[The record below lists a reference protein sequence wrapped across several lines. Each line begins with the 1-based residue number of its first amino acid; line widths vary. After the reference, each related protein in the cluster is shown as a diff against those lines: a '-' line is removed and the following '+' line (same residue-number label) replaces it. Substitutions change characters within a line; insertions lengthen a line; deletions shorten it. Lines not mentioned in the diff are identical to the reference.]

1 MGSRRWSNLTKII
14 VAITLAVL
22 ALILLITFR
31 VLITPTIVAFLLA
44 FILGYPVN
52 WIQRSTGWARSISVA
67 LTYVVL
73 LLVLVLMPVL
83 ILPRFADLAQSL
95 QATLEGLVED
105 LRNVSTGPI
114 FAFGP
119 INFSPD
125 MLIQQ
130 AGEMLGNLL
139 VIATGNPLTLAR
151 GLTNSLITVV
161 YVLVLNFWLLKDSY
175 KLQRLAMD
183 QIPVDYQ
190 EDARRLGLEL
200 RQIWHAFMRGQLT
213 LAIVVALL
221 TWIALLIVGMPNAG
235 ALALLAGVLEF
246 LPSIGPAIS
255 GTIGTVFALFQ
266 GSTWLPANNLTFAIV
281 VGLIYGIIGQL
292 EGIYLIPRL
301 VGGQVRLHPA
311 LAFVGVIAGT
321 LVFGLLGVLLAMP
334 IMASARTIL
343 SYVYRK
349 LFDLEPFEPLRTP
362 QASIRIPGLIAGR
375 KIDAILFDLDG
386 TLADLDWSSPNWA
399 RTHLHWMN
407 DLVTPERRARDIR
420 RLMVSVEGVINF
432 LVSQSRRFKQR
443 SEIDDEIHWLN
454 QLRGHPPASDLTPIP
469 GVPEMIEQLATQYRL
484 GIVST
489 RPRHEIYKFLER
501 ADLSPDLFG
510 VLIGREDTGNLLPH
524 GEPLIAATDRLLLEA
539 NQILM
544 VSDTDSN
551 LRSARAIEMATV
563 GVLCGLGEE
572 SDLLESDLI
581 LASTPELLDWLWV
594 PSPQLSSLLRT
605 PQ

>member
-14 VAITLAVL
+14 VSATLAVL

-31 VLITPTIVAFLLA
+31 ILITPTIVAFLLA

-52 WIQRSTGWARSISVA
+52 WIQRSTGWSRSIAVM

-73 LLVLVLMPVL
+73 LTALILMPVL
-83 ILPRFADLAQSL
+83 VLPRLADLALSL
-95 QATLEGLVED
+95 QSTLEGLVED

-114 FAFGP
+114 LNLGP
-119 INFSPD
+119 ISFSPD

-130 AGEMLGNLL
+130 AGEVLGNLL
-139 VIATGNPLTLAR
+139 VVATGNPLTLAR
-151 GLTNSLITVV
+151 GLTNSVITVV
-161 YVLVLNFWLLKDSY
+161 YVLVLNFWLLKDAY
-175 KLQRLAMD
+175 KLQRLMMD
-183 QIPVDYQ
+183 QVPVDYQ
-190 EDARRLGLEL
+190 EDVRRLGMEL
-200 RQIWHAFMRGQLT
+200 RQIWHAFMRGQLM
-213 LAIVVALL
+213 LAITVASL
-221 TWIALLIVGMPNAG
+221 TWISLLIVGMPNAG

-255 GTIGTVFALFQ
+255 GTIGTLFALFQ
-266 GSTWLPANNLTFAIV
+266 GSSWLPVSPLTYAII
-281 VGLIYGIIGQL
+281 VGLIYAIIGQL
-292 EGIYLIPRL
+292 ESIYLIPRL

-375 KIDAILFDLDG
+375 KIDAILFELDG
-386 TLADLDWSSPNWA
+386 TLAEVDWSLPEWA

-407 DLVTPERRARDIR
+407 DLITPERRASDVR
-420 RLMVSVEGVINF
+420 RLMVAVEGTLNF
-432 LVSQSRRFKQR
+432 LVSQSRRFKR
-443 SEIDDEIHWLN
+443 YGYIDDEWRWL
-454 QLRGHPPASDLTPIP
+454 QVLRGLPPVTAMTPIP
-469 GVPEMIEQLATQYRL
+469 GVPHMIEQLATQYRL
-484 GIVST
+484 GIIST
-489 RPRHEIYKFLER
+489 RPRDEIMAFLQR
-501 ADLSPDLFG
+501 ADIAPDHLS
-510 VLIGREDTGNLLPH
+510 VIIGREDVSNMLPH
-524 GEPLIAATDRLLLEA
+524 SDPLTLAINRLFLEPS
-539 NQILM
+539 QVLM

-551 LRSARAIEMATV
+551 LRSARAMEMATV

-572 SDLLESDLI
+572 SDLLESDLV
-581 LASTPELLDWLWV
+581 LASTPELLDWLWI
-594 PSPQLSSLLRT
+594 PTPQLSSMLRT

>member
-14 VAITLAVL
+14 VSVTLAVL

-44 FILGYPVN
+44 FILSYPVN
-52 WIQRSTGWARSISVA
+52 WIQRSTGWTRTIAVT

-73 LLVLVLMPVL
+73 LTALILMPVI
-83 ILPRFADLAQSL
+83 ILPRLADLGLSL
-95 QATLEGLVED
+95 QSTLEDLVED

-114 FAFGP
+114 LTLGP

-130 AGEMLGNLL
+130 AGEVLGNIL
-139 VIATGNPLTLAR
+139 VIGTGNPLSLAR
-151 GLTNSLITVV
+151 GLTNSVITVV

-175 KLQRLAMD
+175 KLQRLVMD

-200 RQIWHAFMRGQLT
+200 GQIWHAFMRGQLT

-221 TWIALLIVGMPNAG
+221 TWVTLTIIGMPNAA

-246 LPSIGPAIS
+246 MPSIGPAIS
-255 GTIGTVFALFQ
+255 GTIGTMAAFFQ
-266 GSTWLPANNLTFAIV
+266 GSTWLPANTLTFAIIV
-281 VGLIYGIIGQL
+281 SLIYAIIGQL
-292 EGIYLIPRL
+292 ESIYLIPRL

-343 SYVYRK
+343 SYIYRK

-386 TLADLDWSSPNWA
+386 TLTELDWSTPNWA

-407 DLVTPERRARDIR
+407 DLITPERRAHDLR
-420 RLMVSVEGVINF
+420 RLMIGVEGIVNF
-432 LVSQSRRFKQR
+432 LVSQSRRFKPPR
-443 SEIDDEIHWLN
+443 PIDDEVAWLN
-454 QLRGHPPASDLTPIP
+454 TLRGHPPAAELTAMP
-469 GVPEMIEQLATQYRL
+469 GVVEMLEQLASQYRL
-484 GIVST
+484 GIIST
-489 RPRHEIYKFLER
+489 RPCHEILDFLTR
-501 ADLSPDLFG
+501 TGLSTALFA
-510 VLIGREDTGNLLPH
+510 VLVGRDDVSNLLPH
-524 GEPLIAATDRLLLEA
+524 SDPLNVAVTRLLMEP

-551 LRSARAIEMATV
+551 LRSARAMEMATV

-581 LASTPELLDWLWV
+581 LATTPELLDWLWI
-594 PSPQLSSLLRT
+594 PTPQLSSLLRT
-605 PQ
+605 P

>member
-1 MGSRRWSNLTKII
+1 MGSRRWNNLTKII
-14 VAITLAVL
+14 VSATLAVL
-22 ALILLITFR
+22 ALVLLITFR

-44 FILGYPVN
+44 FILSYPVN
-52 WIQRSTGWARSISVA
+52 WIQRSTGWARPIAVA

-73 LLVLVLMPVL
+73 LTVLILMPVL
-83 ILPRFADLAQSL
+83 ILPRLADLVFSL

-105 LRNVSTGPI
+105 LQNVSTGPLLRL
-114 FAFGP
+114 GP
-119 INFSPD
+119 ISFSLD
-125 MLIQQ
+125 MLSRQ
-130 AGEMLGNLL
+130 AGELLGNLL
-139 VIATGNPLTLAR
+139 VVATGNPLSLAR

-175 KLQRLAMD
+175 KLQRLLMD

-190 EDARRLGLEL
+190 EDVRRLGLEL
-200 RQIWHAFMRGQLT
+200 RQIWQAFLRGQLT
-213 LAIVVALL
+213 LALVVGLL
-221 TWIALLIVGMPNAG
+221 TWIPLVVIGMPNAG

-255 GTIGTVFALFQ
+255 GTIGTAFAFFQ
-266 GSTWLPANNLTFAIV
+266 GSNWLPANNLTFAIIV
-281 VGLIYGIIGQL
+281 SLLYAIIGQL

-349 LFDLEPFEPLRTP
+349 LFDLDPFEPLRTA

-375 KIDAILFDLDG
+375 KIDAIIFELDG
-386 TLADLDWSSPNWA
+386 ALAELDWSAPEWA
-399 RTHLHWMN
+399 RANLQWL
-407 DLVTPERRARDIR
+407 DELVTPERRSHDVR
-420 RLMVSVEGVINF
+420 RLMVGVEGVINF
-432 LVSQSRRFKQR
+432 VVSLSRRFK
-443 SEIDDEIHWLN
+443 SHEELDHEIAWLN
-454 QLRGHPPASDLTPIP
+454 TLRGHPPAAALTPIP
-469 GVPEMIEQLATQYRL
+469 GVPVMLEQLADQYRL
-484 GIVST
+484 VIVST
-489 RPRHEIYKFLER
+489 RPRVEILCFLQN
-501 ADLSPDLFG
+501 AGIAPDLFAL
-510 VLIGREDTGNLLPH
+510 LIGREEPGNLLPH
-524 GEPLIAATDRLLLEA
+524 GDHLLLAASRLFLEP

-572 SDLLESDLI
+572 GDLLESDLV
-581 LASTPELLDWLWV
+581 LTTTSELLDWLWV
-594 PSPQLSSLLRT
+594 PTQQLSALLRT